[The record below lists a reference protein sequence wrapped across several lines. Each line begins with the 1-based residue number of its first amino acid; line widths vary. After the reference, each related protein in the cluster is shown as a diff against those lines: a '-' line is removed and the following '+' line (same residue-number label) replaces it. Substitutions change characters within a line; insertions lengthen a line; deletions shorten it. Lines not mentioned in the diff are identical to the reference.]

1 MASTSPVKLSQPIV
15 SAHLPF
21 LTHQPLPQAD
31 QEVFLDANSDE
42 EDKGAGSAGPGPE
55 AGGQE
60 LNLSVYSASAGPF
73 EALLACIGQTPGA
86 RYLFYHACAVTVNI
100 QLAENK

>member
-1 MASTSPVKLSQPIV
+1 MASASPVELSQPFG

-31 QEVFLDANSDE
+31 QDVFLDASGDE
-42 EDKGAGSAGPGPE
+42 EDKGAGSRPE

-60 LNLSVYSASAGPF
+60 LNLSVYSAAAGPF
-73 EALLACIGQTPGA
+73 EALLACIGQAPGA
-86 RYLFYHACAVTVNI
+86 HYLFYHAVTLNI
-100 QLAENK
+100 QIAENK

>member
-1 MASTSPVKLSQPIV
+1 MASASPVELSQPFG

-31 QEVFLDANSDE
+31 QEVSLDASGDD
-42 EDKGAGSAGPGPE
+42 EDKGAGSAGPRPE

-60 LNLSVYSASAGPF
+60 LNLSVYSAAAGPF
-73 EALLACIGQTPGA
+73 EALLACIGQAPGA
-86 RYLFYHACAVTVNI
+86 RYLFYHAVTVDI